1 MTPDESQQESLVD
14 DTAIDEPDGDAI
26 ETEVEETPEPLV
38 AVERWDSGLK
48 EAFNSWGSL
57 ENGRDIQQTF
67 LDYHTNQQGYH
78 TKLEQELAPL
88 RTESETWGGVFQP
101 HQEFMM
107 HNGLTPQDAAR
118 RGLGVMANIAQDPQA
133 FALDILKR
141 TQYDFTQHGQDAP
154 YVPPEVQSMQREVDS
169 LKQAQRNNAMQAQ
182 DNERFQ
188 LNQHIQSFANAQNES
203 GELAH
208 PHYQAVEQQMAQAVH
223 GFRGMN
229 QPIPPMQELYDA
241 ACKLNPEI
249 QAQVTAHEVARETAR
264 KADKAKKALK
274 AAGRPS
280 GQHTGEKK
288 ERKSQKD
295 TISDAYDKLAAAS

>member
-14 DTAIDEPDGDAI
+14 DTAIDATDGDAI
-26 ETEVEETPEPLV
+26 ETEVEELEPLV

-57 ENGRDIQQTF
+57 ENGRDIQQTL
-67 LDYHTNQQGYH
+67 LDYHTTQQGAY
-78 TKLEQELAPL
+78 TKLSQSEAQF
-88 RTESETWGGVFQP
+88 RTESEAWNSALSQ
-101 HQEFMM
+101 HQDFMM
-107 HNGLTPQDAAR
+107 HNGLSPQQAAS
-118 RGLGVMANIAQDPQA
+118 RGVGLMSYMAKDPQQ
-133 FALDILKR
+133 FHLDGLKQLGYNHS
-141 TQYDFTQHGQDAP
+141 THGQDEA
-154 YVPPEVQSMQREVDS
+154 YVPPEVQEI
-169 LKQAQRNNAMQAQ
+169 KAWQ
-182 DNERFQ
+182 DNKDEAERQRAFQDHNFQRFQ
-188 LNQHIQSFANAQNES
+188 LDQHIQSFASETDES
-203 GELAH
+203 GNPLR